1 MQTVFSAIRYF
12 VLYIEYLIELDR
24 NGVSAGIERR
34 RQGGDRKGAGGLPP
48 E

>member
-24 NGVSAGIERR
+24 NDVSAGMERR
-34 RQGGDRKGAGGLPP
+34 RQGGQEGGRGPVP
-48 E
+48 